1 MGTEHTKSKKRLRR
15 WGGSLLATVAFLW
28 LGYALFLRWTRI
40 VPPPEAAARAASMPK
55 PAAVSRGARTYVGD
69 NWMSRER
76 GIWEYH
82 LQGEPLSLGY
92 AHSRLGTPLLVRTD
106 EYMFSEMRH
115 YVPSQI
121 ALFFVRLGVLLR
133 YRGLLSS
140 VPPDMQLEMTG
151 LSLGQPELH
160 ADFLPLYH
168 RIVFYHALHDITQ
181 TLEQS
186 PLLGC
191 TAFAA
196 MREATAQGDP
206 TTAGHLILGRNFD
219 FEGPPIFDADK
230 AVLFFRPTGPGKLA
244 FASVAWAG
252 MTGVV
257 TGLNSAGIYASLNAL
272 RSDDKGQTGVP
283 VELLLREIMERAHTL
298 DEAIALVQSRPVFV
312 PDLYLLGDGN
322 LREAAV
328 IERSPTRSVV
338 RRSRDV
344 LGVAN
349 HALSP
354 EFQTDRES
362 FRLRTELTSGARQA
376 RVDELLAEHRGHID
390 PATALAILRDKR
402 GSGGKTLGLGNRNA
416 LDALIAT
423 HSVVV
428 DATAR
433 VLWVGQGPHALGRYV
448 AFDLR
453 RELPDAGASSGSPA
467 LSAPPV
473 TAPAAPS
480 NPAAP
485 VPADPPADLVRDLPE
500 DPTRHSA
507 DYRAFL
513 DAEQAVRSSEFL
525 SKRGELD
532 RAIEQAQRA
541 VALQPLHA
549 DARKLLADLLY
560 QRSRKDSDDRRQ
572 SAAHYRTFL
581 SLSPPYLRDIRT
593 AEERLSTLPAPDAA
607 PTPASGT
614 TR

>member
-1 MGTEHTKSKKRLRR
+1 MATGQVRARGRLRR
-15 WGGSLLATVAFLW
+15 WGVGLLGITAFLW

-40 VPPPEAAARAASMPK
+40 VPPPEASQRAASLPK
-55 PAAVSRGARTYVGD
+55 PSAVSRGARTFVGD

-82 LQGEPLSLGY
+82 LQGDPLSLGY
-92 AHSRLGTPLLVRTD
+92 AHARLGTPLLVRTD

-115 YVPSQI
+115 YVPSQV
-121 ALFFVRLGVLLR
+121 ALFFIRLGVLLR

-151 LSLGQPELH
+151 LSVGQPELH

-196 MREATAQGDP
+196 MGEATAHGDP
-206 TTAGHLILGRNFD
+206 ATAGHLILGRNFD

-230 AVLFFRPTGPGKLA
+230 AVLFFRPSGPGKLA

-298 DEAIALVQSRPVFV
+298 DEAIALVTSRPVFV

-328 IERSPTRSVV
+328 IERSPTRAVV

-344 LGVAN
+344 IGVAN

-354 EFQTDRES
+354 EFQGDHES
-362 FRLRTELTSGARQA
+362 HRLRTELTSGARQA
-376 RVDELLAEHRGHID
+376 RVDELLAENRGRID
-390 PATALAILRDKR
+390 PATALAMLRDKR
-402 GSGGKTLGLGNRNA
+402 GVGGKVLGLGNRNA

-433 VLWVGQGPHALGRYV
+433 VLWIGQGPHALGRYI

-453 RELPDAGASSGSPA
+453 RELPEAAGTAAA
-467 LSAPPV
+467 LA
-473 TAPAAPS
+473 APAVVAATGTPGE
-480 NPAAP
+480 PARTSDAN
-485 VPADPPADLVRDLPE
+485 ALPPPVRDLPE
-500 DPTRHSA
+500 DPTLHSA
-507 DYRAFL
+507 DYHAFL
-513 DAEQAVRSSEFL
+513 DAEQALHSSEDL
-525 SKRGELD
+525 HKRGEVD
-532 RAIEQAQRA
+532 RAIEQAERA
-541 VALQPLHA
+541 VALQPLHC
-549 DARKLLADLLY
+549 DARKQLADLRY
-560 QRSRKDSDDRRQ
+560 QRSRAGSDDREQ
-572 SAAHYRTFL
+572 AAAHYRAFL
-581 SLSPPYLRDIRT
+581 ALSPPYLRDVREVE
-593 AEERLSTLPAPDAA
+593 ARLRSLPAP
-607 PTPASGT
+607 PPPSET

>member
-1 MGTEHTKSKKRLRR
+1 MATGQVRAKRRLRR
-15 WGGSLLATVAFLW
+15 WVTSLLGAAAVLW

-40 VPPPEAAARAASMPK
+40 VPPADAVARAASLPK
-55 PAAVSRGARTYVGD
+55 PGAVTVGSRTFVGD
-69 NWMSRER
+69 SWMSRER

-92 AHSRLGTPLLVRTD
+92 AHARLGTPLLVRTD
-106 EYMFSEMRH
+106 EYMFSEMRR
-115 YVPSQI
+115 YVPSQV
-121 ALFFVRLGVLLR
+121 ALFFMRLGVLLR

-181 TLEQS
+181 TIEHS

-196 MREATAQGDP
+196 MRDATAQGDP
-206 TTAGHLILGRNFD
+206 ATAGHLILGRNFD

-230 AVLFFRPTGPGKLA
+230 AVLFFRPSAPGKLA
-244 FASVAWAG
+244 FASVAWTG

-272 RSDDKGQTGVP
+272 RSDDKGTTGVP
-283 VELLLREIMERAHTL
+283 VELVLREIMESAHTL

-328 IERSPTRSVV
+328 VERSPTRSIV
-338 RRSRDV
+338 RRSHDV

-349 HALSP
+349 HALSA
-354 EFQTDRES
+354 EFQSDRES
-362 FRLRTELTSGARQA
+362 HRLRTELTSGARQA
-376 RVDELLAEHRGHID
+376 RVDELLLEHRGHID
-390 PATALAILRDKR
+390 PKTALSILRDKR
-402 GSGGKTLGLGNRNA
+402 GVGGKKLGLGNRNA

-433 VLWVGQGPHALGRYV
+433 VLWIGQGPHALGRYI

-453 RELPDAGASSGSPA
+453 RELADVPRPQEP
-467 LSAPPV
+467 LTAPGV
-473 TAPAAPS
+473 TAGDASAVAMDGS
-480 NPAAP
+480 G
-485 VPADPPADLVRDLPE
+485 LVRDLPE
-500 DPTRHSA
+500 DETLHSD

-513 DAEQAVRSSEFL
+513 DAEQALRSSDFL
-525 SKRGELD
+525 GQRGDID

-541 VALQPLHA
+541 VSLQPMHS
-549 DARKLLADLLY
+549 DARKRLADLLL
-560 QRSRKDSDDRRQ
+560 QRSRPGSDDKPQ
-572 SAAHYRTFL
+572 AAEHYRRFL
-581 SLSPPYLRDIRT
+581 SLSPPYLRDIRD
-593 AEERLSTLPAPDAA
+593 AEARLRTLPAPT
-607 PTPASGT
+607 TPP
-614 TR
+614 

>member
-1 MGTEHTKSKKRLRR
+1 MATGHVRAKGRLRR
-15 WGGSLLATVAFLW
+15 WVTSLLGAAAVLW

-40 VPPPEAAARAASMPK
+40 APPADALTRAASLPK
-55 PAAVSRGARTYVGD
+55 PSAVTVGNRTFVGD
-69 NWMSRER
+69 SWMSRER

-92 AHSRLGTPLLVRTD
+92 AHARLGTPLLVRTD

-115 YVPSQI
+115 YVPSQV
-121 ALFFVRLGVLLR
+121 ALFFIRLGVLLR

-151 LSLGQPELH
+151 LSIGQPELH

-181 TLEQS
+181 TIEHS

-196 MREATAQGDP
+196 MRDATAHGDSA
-206 TTAGHLILGRNFD
+206 TAGHLILGRNFD

-230 AVLFFRPTGPGKLA
+230 AVLFFRPSAPGKLA
-244 FASVAWAG
+244 FASVAWTG

-272 RSDDKGQTGVP
+272 RSDDKGTTGVP
-283 VELLLREIMERAHTL
+283 VELLLREIMESAHTL

-328 IERSPTRSVV
+328 VERSPTRSIV
-338 RRSRDV
+338 RRSHDV

-349 HALSP
+349 HALSS
-354 EFQTDRES
+354 EFQGDRES
-362 FRLRTELTSGARQA
+362 HRLRTELTSGARQA
-376 RVDELLAEHRGHID
+376 RVDELLLEHRGRID
-390 PATALAILRDKR
+390 PKTALSILRDKR
-402 GSGGKTLGLGNRNA
+402 GVGEKKLGLGNRNA

-433 VLWVGQGPHALGRYV
+433 VLWIGQGPHALGRYI

-453 RELPDAGASSGSPA
+453 RELADVPRQQEPPTAPGASAANATTVAADSSG
-467 LSAPPV
+467 
-473 TAPAAPS
+473 
-480 NPAAP
+480 
-485 VPADPPADLVRDLPE
+485 LVRDLPE
-500 DPTRHSA
+500 DETLHSD

-513 DAEQAVRSSEFL
+513 DAEQALRSSDFL
-525 SKRGELD
+525 GQRGDID

-541 VALQPLHA
+541 VSLQPLHS
-549 DARKLLADLLY
+549 DARKRLADLLL
-560 QRSRKDSDDRRQ
+560 QRSRPGSDDKQ
-572 SAAHYRTFL
+572 QAAEHYRRFL
-581 SLSPPYLRDIRT
+581 SLSPPYLRDIRD
-593 AEERLSTLPAPDAA
+593 AEARLRTLPAPT
-607 PTPASGT
+607 TPP
-614 TR
+614 